1 MRLFEFTAS
10 PEEVLSNPT
19 RTLQLFSMRL
29 TEYRMNLKDQC
40 TGTVI
45 TAPGGFRGEVKAVSH
60 DHVIAKSSMDG
71 TERKLALNASRM
83 RQLFPE
89 ATTRK

>member
-10 PEEVLSNPT
+10 PEDIITNPT
-19 RTLQLFSMRL
+19 RVMQLFSMRL

-45 TAPGGFRGEVKAVSH
+45 TAPGGFRGVVQSISH
-60 DHVIAKSSMDG
+60 DHVVAKNSSDG
-71 TERKLALNASRM
+71 TERKLTLNATRM
-83 RQLFPE
+83 RQMFPGE
-89 ATTRK
+89 TTRK